1 LNKGLKL
8 YAIANEQPWQ
18 LTAAQ
23 WQALTEVEAVLAIS
37 KELTVFVQ
45 NEMAFT
51 AAIGRPFK
59 ESMLMKLRR
68 DTLSVVDLKQVTA
81 SPQLIRQDVQLED
94 MTEIGRTCKLRAT
107 FEAERRYCG
116 NAT

>member
-1 LNKGLKL
+1 
-8 YAIANEQPWQ
+8 

-51 AAIGRPFK
+51 AAIGQPFK
-59 ESMLMKLRR
+59 EKMLMKLRSN
-68 DTLSVVDLKQVTA
+68 TLSVVDLEQVTD
-81 SPQLIRQDVQLED
+81 SPHLIRHDVSLED
-94 MTEIGRTCKLRAT
+94 MNEIGKTCKW
-107 FEAERRYCG
+107 
-116 NAT
+116 